1 MEKDHLPRESWQI
14 YWKIS
19 MRDAD
24 VFSEPMVL
32 RKKKQRRDQIE
43 NQAQIS
49 RKFDL

>member
-24 VFSEPMVL
+24 EPMVL